1 MVDVKVFG
9 NGQEDGY
16 VQSIKFV
23 ASGNDRMSPESL
35 GLNTYGNSQIMAGE
49 SIEQILVQP
58 NQVILG
64 FYGIRRSTDGRLKCI
79 GLIYEDLDQ

>member
-35 GLNTYGNSQIMAGE
+35 GLNTYGNSQLMAGE
-49 SIEQILVQP
+49 SIEQILV
-58 NQVILG
+58 
-64 FYGIRRSTDGRLKCI
+64 
-79 GLIYEDLDQ
+79 